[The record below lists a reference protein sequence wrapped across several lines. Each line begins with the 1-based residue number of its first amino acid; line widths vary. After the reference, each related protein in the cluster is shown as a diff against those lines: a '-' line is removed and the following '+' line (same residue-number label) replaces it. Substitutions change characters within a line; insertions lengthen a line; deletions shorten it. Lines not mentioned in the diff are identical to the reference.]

1 MRRKLIF
8 NEKRFWYLFC
18 FGNRKAIEE
27 KYLFNTT

>member
-18 FGNRKAIEE
+18 FGNGKVIKE
-27 KYLFNTT
+27 KFLLDNT